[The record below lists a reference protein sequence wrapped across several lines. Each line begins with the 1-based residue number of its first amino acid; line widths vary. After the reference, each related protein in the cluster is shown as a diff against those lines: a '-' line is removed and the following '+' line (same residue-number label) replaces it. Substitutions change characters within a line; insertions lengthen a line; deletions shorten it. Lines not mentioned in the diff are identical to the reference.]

1 MSEFNF
7 DNMKNVDIPESWVD
21 GALNVPKDLKT
32 PFPFLKYSKIIA
44 FAASI
49 VLVCCL
55 SVALFLVTNSKQAVP
70 PVKNDETNFISQV
83 HKSTDNA
90 ESTESVTE
98 NKPQSD
104 STASTQPET
113 QSQKENETAQPT
125 DKDEEPTDSSES
137 KPVEKPEKPEKP
149 KPTENTVK
157 PTKPIPT
164 ENATE
169 PVLEV
174 PPDGPFVEPDT
185 ELSYVD
191 SYSSGKIIAKV
202 HKDELRDSIYCRVYD
217 SNGNLVGDNN
227 LYSNSKRAGIVMGIE
242 DIESGNNDFNT
253 VEYKTEKLGTYLSS
267 GKYYV
272 VFYDNLGANICSG
285 YINIS

>member
-1 MSEFNF
+1 M
-7 DNMKNVDIPESWVD
+7 
-21 GALNVPKDLKT
+21 
-32 PFPFLKYSKIIA
+32 
-44 FAASI
+44 
-49 VLVCCL
+49 
-55 SVALFLVTNSKQAVP
+55 
-70 PVKNDETNFISQV
+70 
-83 HKSTDNA
+83 
-90 ESTESVTE
+90 
-98 NKPQSD
+98 
-104 STASTQPET
+104 
-113 QSQKENETAQPT
+113 
-125 DKDEEPTDSSES
+125 
-137 KPVEKPEKPEKP
+137 
-149 KPTENTVK
+149 
-157 PTKPIPT
+157 
-164 ENATE
+164 
-169 PVLEV
+169 LEY
-174 PPDGPFVEPDT
+174 PSDGPFVEPDT